1 MLDEIGGHGSNL
13 CLQYSSLNPTI
24 DKSPIRSNG
33 MIGQRAKPSPMLL
46 WVDYWLTTFLH
57 NFSANS
63 AVRKQY
69 KELGVMFLD
78 NRYAVVKLFPS
89 CSC

>member
-33 MIGQRAKPSPMLL
+33 MIGQRAKPLPMLL
-46 WVDYWLTTFLH
+46 WVDYWLTTFP
-57 NFSANS
+57 
-63 AVRKQY
+63 Q
-69 KELGVMFLD
+69 FLRQFRREETIQGTWSD
-78 NRYAVVKLFPS
+78 VS
-89 CSC
+89 